1 MAYRIEK
8 PSIMTSVG
16 TVYYK
21 GDNVWDETFDNRK
34 LYDTEA
40 DAKAEPYIW
49 RWEHTSVVDE
59 G

>member
-8 PSIMTSVG
+8 PSIMSSVG

-49 RWEHTSVVDE
+49 RWEHASVVDE